1 MSSKSDF
8 SETEW
13 NQLLEGV
20 MLAGTA
26 VTAADPSGLWGMLKE
41 GMANAGALSDV
52 WKGKTDNPLI
62 KDIAEEFKSSEGRGA
77 AQDRLSARFK
87 GAERDEI
94 LGRATA
100 ALGEVARLI
109 ETKAPDDAREF
120 KQFLKSIAERVAE
133 ASKEGGFL
141 GFGGERVSAAEQSA
155 LDEISR
161 VLRV

>member
-8 SETEW
+8 SETDW

-20 MLAGTA
+20 ILAGTA

-52 WKGKTDNPLI
+52 WQGKTDNPLI
-62 KDIAEEFKSSEGRGA
+62 KDIAEEFKKSTVRYA
-77 AQDRLSARFK
+77 AQDRMSERFK
-87 GAERDEI
+87 GAARDEI
-94 LGRATA
+94 LSRATA
-100 ALGEVARLI
+100 ALGDVARLV
-109 ETKAPDDAREF
+109 ETRAPDDAREF
-120 KQFLKSIAERVAE
+120 KLFLKSIAERVAE
-133 ASKEGGFL
+133 ASKEGSFL